1 MSMSAALFDP
11 AEPYRRPRVS
21 WIELSCLNCGELA
34 GYIEDNRVV
43 RQISPGRVRLENRRL
58 RCGRCGGLLLT
69 GDRGVSAMSG
79 GN

>member
-11 AEPYRRPRVS
+11 AEPYRTPRIS

-34 GYIEDNRVV
+34 GYIEDNRLV
-43 RQISPGRVRLENRRL
+43 RQITPGRVRLHNRRL

-69 GDRGVSAMSG
+69 GDRGVSTMTG
-79 GN
+79 GA